1 MTTGNYDRILEKIAK
16 ASGLDKSEI
25 ENMVE
30 ARRSKLSGLISREG
44 AAQVIAAELGVS
56 FENEKLKID
65 ELLPGMR
72 SVNVVGKVITLFPV
86 RSFKTK
92 RGDESKVAN
101 MWIAD
106 DSSNIK
112 VVLWDTHHVQLI
124 EAGEIKEGTVVDIK
138 NAAMRESELHLG
150 NFSEIKP
157 SSESFENVVTE
168 RVLREKNISDF
179 KKGENVSTRAFIVQ
193 AFEPRFFNVCPECGK
208 KVTSEGDAF
217 VCLQHEKVMPEKR
230 AVSSIVLDDGT
241 ESIRAVLF
249 HEVLNKLGITEFN
262 DPDALLRQKEAIL
275 GKEMI
280 FSGNVRNNAFFNTPE
295 FIVNDIKDI
304 NLDELIISLENKA

>member
-1 MTTGNYDRILEKIAK
+1 MTQGNYERILEKIAK
-16 ASGLDKSEI
+16 ASGIEKREI

-30 ARRSKLSGLISREG
+30 ARKSKLSGLISREG

-101 MWIAD
+101 MWVAD
-106 DSSNIK
+106 DTSNIK

-124 EAGEIKEGTVVDIK
+124 ETGEIKEGTVVEIK

-157 SSESFENVVTE
+157 SNELFENVVTE
-168 RVLREKNISDF
+168 RVLREKNISEF
-179 KKGENVSTRAFIVQ
+179 KKGANVSTRAFIVQ

-217 VCLQHEKVMPEKR
+217 VCL
-230 AVSSIVLDDGT
+230 
-241 ESIRAVLF
+241 
-249 HEVLNKLGITEFN
+249 
-262 DPDALLRQKEAIL
+262 LLT
-275 GKEMI
+275 
-280 FSGNVRNNAFFNTPE
+280 S
-295 FIVNDIKDI
+295 
-304 NLDELIISLENKA
+304 

>member
-208 KVTSEGDAF
+208 KVTSEGDTF

-280 FSGNVRNNAFFNTPE
+280 FPGNVRNNAFFNTPE

>member
-56 FENEKLKID
+56 FENETLKID

-208 KVTSEGDAF
+208 KVTSEGDTF